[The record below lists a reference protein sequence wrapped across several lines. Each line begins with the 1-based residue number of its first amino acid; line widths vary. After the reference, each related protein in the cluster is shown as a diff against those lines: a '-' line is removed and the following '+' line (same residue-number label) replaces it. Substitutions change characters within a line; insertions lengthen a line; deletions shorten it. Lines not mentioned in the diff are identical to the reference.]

1 MATGAIR
8 RELSRS
14 VVWIGRGGIIAVVTA
29 VAGIRRIIIVTV
41 VAGSTVVGNSCV
53 CPV

>member
-8 RELSRS
+8 GELGRC
-14 VVWIGRGGIIAVVTA
+14 VVRAGRCGIVAVVAPVT
-29 VAGIRRIIIVTV
+29 GIGRIIIVTV